1 MFKIADA
8 NVAVTRLNFQ
18 KQYTV
23 AEWDLIRLGSIP
35 GSMDDR
41 WIILE
46 EDGCVYFVRSWTGRL
61 AYKVEFTVGPD
72 GAKARSAMANI
83 RPAEIDDAWR
93 AHYARMLEWLIGY
106 WLLGHEWTDS
116 PKGPTY
122 HVPPR
127 IELVR
132 DPLPFIAG
140 IDAVAYGA
148 KDTGA
153 MGGGAAAAILAAAG
167 EELVREARR
176 KLAATSRRIGDAVVT
191 DSFGLAKSGITQ
203 VCHIVSIMTNTP
215 QGDWCPYPEKLYDGV
230 KSGLKQLALGGL
242 GTVGMSALATG
253 EGRVKPADAARLML
267 TAIRDFQKDSGDWK
281 PNVVLSLPNY
291 DDYEAFETL
300 FSRF

>member
-8 NVAVTRLNFQ
+8 NLAISRLNFQ
-18 KQYTV
+18 KQYTA

-35 GSMDDR
+35 ASMDDK

-46 EDGCVYFVRSWTGRL
+46 EHGCVYFVRSWTGRL

-93 AHYARMLEWLIGY
+93 TYYARMLEWLIGY
-106 WLLGHEWTDS
+106 WLLGHDWTDF
-116 PKGPTY
+116 PKAPAY

-132 DPLPFIAG
+132 DPLPFVAG
-140 IDAVAYGA
+140 VDAVAYGA

-176 KLAATSRRIGDAVVT
+176 KLAGTSRRIGDAVVT
-191 DSFGLAKSGITQ
+191 DSFGLAKSGIMQ

-215 QGDWCPYPEKLYDGV
+215 QGDWCPHPDKLYDGV
-230 KSGLKQLALGGL
+230 KLGLEQLARDNA
-242 GTVGMSALATG
+242 GTVAMSALATG
-253 EGRVKPADAARLML
+253 EGRVKPADAAKFML
-267 TAIRDFQKDSGDWK
+267 SAIRDHQLGQGKK
-281 PNVVLSLPNY
+281 VHVVLSLPAY
-291 DDYEAFETL
+291 EDYEAFEAL
-300 FSRF
+300 SSRF